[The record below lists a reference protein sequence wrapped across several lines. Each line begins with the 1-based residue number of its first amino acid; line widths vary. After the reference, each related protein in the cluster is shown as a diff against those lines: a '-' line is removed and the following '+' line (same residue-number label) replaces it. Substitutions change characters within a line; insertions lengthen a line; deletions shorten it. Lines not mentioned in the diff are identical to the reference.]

1 VGEKRN
7 SLRLKSVASLT
18 ALEKIEPRLEEMGFK
33 DIAQT
38 TIVSNAKF
46 WIRKL
51 YKRKEETITISN
63 EIGEALH
70 LRDPVITLCAHRDT
84 IAKVRRAL

>member
-46 WIRKL
+46 W
-51 YKRKEETITISN
+51 N